1 MREKDDGQSSRAEL
15 TPSRLGMN
23 KITIT
28 SEDKLDDDRE
38 LAEHEA
44 GGELPQEHKPRSTIV
59 AEILS
64 HGYVLGDQAAQKSLE
79 FDNSTGISA
88 TFKNF
93 FSTVQKKTTEL
104 DQQYHVSE
112 KVKEVDGKYKVSE
125 TTNSTAQGIQSS
137 VTSFFSQVASHPI
150 AQKAQSYL
158 SAPLGSVTDIHAE
171 ARRMA
176 NERQGGTGDH
186 RPGDVIHESG
196 STAGAGSGQ
205 QTTPSSANPPAPVT
219 AESVPKLGS
228 TA

>member
-1 MREKDDGQSSRAEL
+1 
-15 TPSRLGMN
+15 MN

-28 SEDKLDDDRE
+28 SEDKLDEDRD
-38 LAEHEA
+38 LSAHAA
-44 GGELPQEHKPRSTIV
+44 GSDLPQEHKPRSQIM

-79 FDNSTGISA
+79 FDSNTGISA

-93 FSTVQKKTTEL
+93 FNSVQKKTSEL

-125 TTNSTAQGIQSS
+125 TTNSTTKGISSS
-137 VTSFFSQVASHPI
+137 VTSFFNQVAAHPY

-158 SAPLGSVTDIHAE
+158 SAPLNSVSDIHAE

-176 NERQGGTGDH
+176 NQRQGGTDEH
-186 RPGDVIHESG
+186 KPGDVIHESSHDAAPAS
-196 STAGAGSGQ
+196 ST
-205 QTTPSSANPPAPVT
+205 SAAAPVT
-219 AESVPKLGS
+219 ADAVPKLGS
-228 TA
+228 TT

>member
-1 MREKDDGQSSRAEL
+1 
-15 TPSRLGMN
+15 MN

-28 SEDKLDDDRE
+28 SEDKLDEDRD
-38 LAEHEA
+38 LTGHEA
-44 GGELPQEHKPRSTIV
+44 GSELPQEHKPRSTIM

-93 FSTVQKKTTEL
+93 FSTVHKKTTEL

-125 TTNSTAQGIQSS
+125 TTNSTTQGIQNS
-137 VTSFFSQVASHPI
+137 VSSFFNQVASHPY

-158 SAPLGSVTDIHAE
+158 AAPLGSVADIHSE
-171 ARRMA
+171 ARRLA
-176 NERQGGTGDH
+176 NQRLGGTADYK
-186 RPGDVIHESG
+186 PGDVMHES
-196 STAGAGSGQ
+196 SATAETSH
-205 QTTPSSANPPAPVT
+205 SANDPSQTSGVT
-219 AESVPKLGS
+219 AESVPKLGN
-228 TA
+228 TVGGA